1 MKQLFLGFLLL
12 FTLTAGKAN
21 AQKINPAKWSWTL
34 SKPNPAVGETVDVI
48 FTITTDKTWH
58 HFASD
63 FDPNVGPI
71 VTTIKFKP
79 SDSFELVGNLKSINP
94 IKKHDE
100 IFDGDVSYF
109 EGKGELR
116 QTIKILKENPVIE
129 GNHDG
134 QACSDATGQCVPVK
148 GKFKLE
154 VKKGSDANDLKKK
167 KTV

>member
-12 FTLTAGKAN
+12 FTLTTGKAN

-116 QTIKILKENPVIE
+116 QTIKILKENRQLNNRASYY
-129 GNHDG
+129 NHSRLFHYKRHHHYNG
-134 QACSDATGQCVPVK
+134 RRNPRRQYRFNT
-148 GKFKLE
+148 
-154 VKKGSDANDLKKK
+154 
-167 KTV
+167 